1 MYLSIKIHRED
12 TWVHGVCLEAVY
24 LSIKDT
30 RGLSGSGVSSES
42 SRNLSEDTRK
52 DTVKIHEKIHV
63 KIHVKIHGRYTF
75 EDTHFSIGLT

>member
-12 TWVHGVCLEAVY
+12 TWGLSGSGVSLY

-52 DTVKIHEKIHV
+52 DTVKIHV
-63 KIHVKIHGRYTF
+63 KIPARSAATIALN
-75 EDTHFSIGLT
+75 SQA